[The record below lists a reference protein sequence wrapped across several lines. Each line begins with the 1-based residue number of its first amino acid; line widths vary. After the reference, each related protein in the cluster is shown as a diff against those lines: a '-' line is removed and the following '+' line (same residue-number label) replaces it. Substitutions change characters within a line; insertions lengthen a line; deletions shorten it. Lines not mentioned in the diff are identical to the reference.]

1 MITWSK
7 RERIGGDRSFKL
19 LAGSLCLLSY
29 SQEMFEYPKKG
40 GSQKNQSD
48 GRTAQDRSRGRR
60 DMKRKL

>member
-40 GSQKNQSD
+40 GSQKNQSN
-48 GRTAQDRSRGRR
+48 QSQNF
-60 DMKRKL
+60 LQVQP